1 VAGDWFGR
9 KKWNTNEEKT
19 MDGTRFDGMA
29 RTFSATD
36 SRRGMFKT
44 MAAAGLGLGL
54 SSVGLGQALGK
65 GKKGGKKV
73 TARCKKT
80 EECSGKLVCKKAN
93 SQHYYEETKKRCCI
107 KEGGRCDQGY
117 ECCGVDVI
125 CNGGYCQS
133 A

>member
-1 VAGDWFGR
+1 
-9 KKWNTNEEKT
+9 
-19 MDGTRFDGMA
+19 MDGMRFDAVA
-29 RTFSATD
+29 RKLSATD

-44 MAAAGLGLGL
+44 MAVAGLGLGL
-54 SSVGLGQALGK
+54 SGAGLSEALGK
-65 GKKGGKKV
+65 GKKGGKKKV

-80 EECSGKLVCKKAN
+80 EECSGKLQCKKAN
-93 SQHYYEETKKRCCI
+93 SQNYYEQTKKRCCI

>member
-1 VAGDWFGR
+1 
-9 KKWNTNEEKT
+9 
-19 MDGTRFDGMA
+19 MA
-29 RTFSATD
+29 RTLSATD

-54 SSVGLGQALGK
+54 SSVGLSEALGK
-65 GKKGGKKV
+65 GKKKGKNGNKQV

-80 EECSGKLVCKKAN
+80 YECSGHLTCKKAN

-107 KEGGRCDQGY
+107 EEGGHCDQGY
-117 ECCGVDVI
+117 ECCGIDVI

>member
-1 VAGDWFGR
+1 
-9 KKWNTNEEKT
+9 
-19 MDGTRFDGMA
+19 MDSMRFDVMA
-29 RTFSATD
+29 RTLSATE
-36 SRRGMFKT
+36 SRRAMFKT

-65 GKKGGKKV
+65 GKGKAKGKKGSKGV

-80 EECSGKLVCKKAN
+80 EECSGQLQCKKAN
-93 SQHYYEETKKRCCI
+93 SQNYYEETEKRCCI
-107 KEGGRCDQGY
+107 KEGGQCDKGY

>member
-1 VAGDWFGR
+1 
-9 KKWNTNEEKT
+9 
-19 MDGTRFDGMA
+19 MDSARFDGMA
-29 RTFSATD
+29 RTLSATE

-54 SSVGLGQALGK
+54 SSIGLGEALGK
-65 GKKGGKKV
+65 GKGKKKGNKKV
-73 TARCKKT
+73 TARCKKSY
-80 EECSGKLVCKKAN
+80 ECSGKLACKKAN
-93 SQHYYEETKKRCCI
+93 SQNYYEETEKRCCI
-107 KEGGRCDQGY
+107 EEGDPCDQGY

>member
-1 VAGDWFGR
+1 
-9 KKWNTNEEKT
+9 
-19 MDGTRFDGMA
+19 MDSTRFDVMA
-29 RTFSATD
+29 RKLSSTD
-36 SRRGMFKT
+36 TRRGMFRT

-54 SSVGLGQALGK
+54 SSAGLSEALGK
-65 GKKGGKKV
+65 KKG
-73 TARCKKT
+73 KKT
-80 EECSGKLVCKKAN
+80 EECSGKLQCKKAN
-93 SQHYYEETKKRCCI
+93 SQNYYEKTEKRCCI

>member
-1 VAGDWFGR
+1 
-9 KKWNTNEEKT
+9 
-19 MDGTRFDGMA
+19 MDSMRFDVMA
-29 RTFSATD
+29 RKLSASD
-36 SRRGMFKT
+36 SRRGMFRT

-54 SSVGLGQALGK
+54 SGIGLGEALGKKK

-80 EECSGKLVCKKAN
+80 EECSGKLQCKKAN
-93 SQHYYEETKKRCCI
+93 SQNYYEKTEKRCCI
-107 KEGGRCDQGY
+107 KEGGSCDQGY